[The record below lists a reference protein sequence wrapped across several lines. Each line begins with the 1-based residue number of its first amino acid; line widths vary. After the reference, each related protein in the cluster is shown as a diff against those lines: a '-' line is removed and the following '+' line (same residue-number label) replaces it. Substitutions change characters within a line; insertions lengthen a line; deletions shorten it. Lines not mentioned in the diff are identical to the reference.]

1 MFLAHLSERL
11 TLAILVKIGPLSV
24 VVVVKVV
31 GVVLKCTHFLLLK
44 NPIACF
50 NNT

>member
-1 MFLAHLSERL
+1 MFLAHLSERHK
-11 TLAILVKIGPLSV
+11 LAILVKIGPLS

-31 GVVLKCTHFLLLK
+31 GVVLKCTHFLFLQ